1 MGISRLSCRALP
13 FALYKLL
20 ALSVPKRQSD
30 ETCFDFMP
38 TTIAVPCRDMEV
50 LMAAR
55 EYSLVHNWITTIAL
69 LLISTTALP
78 ASAQTLSIIHHFRG
92 GASAG
97 NPAFQL
103 VEDPAGNLYGTTSWG
118 GAVRQCQGSGCG
130 GVYRLSPNGNQ
141 WTYTELYD
149 FHAAAP
155 YNLILD
161 AAGNLYGALSGGGTY
176 GAGLVF
182 ELSPTPTGPWTFTP
196 LYSFTGGSDGSLPAA
211 GLTLDA
217 EGNLYGTTRHGGDS
231 ANLGTVFE
239 LSPQPGG
246 VWTEQVL
253 WAFIFRSDAG
263 FNPNAGVVFDT
274 QGNLYGTTDQAAA
287 NGYGTVYKLTKG
299 ASGWTAALLYQFTD
313 GTDGAD
319 PEAPVTIDAAG
330 NLYGTTITGGNK
342 KSPFGTG
349 TVYELSPDGSG
360 NYSFQ
365 VIHIFGKTGQSYY
378 PVVLDPSGNLIGVAF
393 GGTADPAGFVFK
405 LTHSGSAWN
414 YSLLHGFDGNN
425 GFGPNA
431 VMVAASGNLFGV
443 TNAGGVAG
451 CSNDSGCGVVF
462 ELTNP

>member
-1 MGISRLSCRALP
+1 
-13 FALYKLL
+13 
-20 ALSVPKRQSD
+20 
-30 ETCFDFMP
+30 
-38 TTIAVPCRDMEV
+38 
-50 LMAAR
+50 MAAR
-55 EYSLVHNWITTIAL
+55 GYSLVHNRITTIAL

-78 ASAQTLSIIHHFRG
+78 VSAQTLSIIHYFRG

-103 VEDPAGNLYGTTSWG
+103 VEDTAGNLYGTTSWG
-118 GAVRQCQGSGCG
+118 GAVRQCQGNGCG

-182 ELSPTPTGPWTFTP
+182 ELSPTSAGPWTFTP

-211 GLTLDA
+211 VLTLDA
-217 EGNLYGTTRHGGDS
+217 EGNLYGTTRYGGDS
-231 ANLGTVFE
+231 ANLGIVFE

-253 WAFIFRSDAG
+253 WDFTFRSNAG
-263 FNPNAGVVFDT
+263 YNPNAGVVFDP

-287 NGYGTVYKLTKG
+287 NGNGTVYKLTKG
-299 ASGWTAALLYQFTD
+299 ASGWTATLLYQFTD

-319 PEAPVTIDAAG
+319 PEAPVAIDAAG

-393 GGTADPAGFVFK
+393 GGSADPAGFVFK
-405 LTHSGSAWN
+405 LTHSGSAWD

-462 ELTNP
+462 ELANP